1 MAGRRPRS
9 VPSRSRLIS
18 ESPPL
23 LPRRVSSR
31 DAFSQ
36 DAFSVVQ
43 WGSALTA
50 HPGAALVTP
59 SSLPAQLC
67 FERLR
72 GPGLGLHTWP
82 RAGVRLVFR

>member
-1 MAGRRPRS
+1 M
-9 VPSRSRLIS
+9 
-18 ESPPL
+18 
-23 LPRRVSSR
+23 
-31 DAFSQ
+31 
-36 DAFSVVQ
+36 VQ

-50 HPGAALVTP
+50 HPGVALVTP